1 MSLLQG
7 KSSMRNSLV
16 CFKLYD
22 FHRASRYGTS
32 ARIMHDF
39 VHCFRSKVHG
49 RFRKGFSCG
58 ISKIRRFQQKRSSQ
72 IKNNGFLVRIVRFT
86 GERDYL
92 CKFRAHQNVDHKILL
107 WKSCVQNR
115 SQRGVF
121 REKHV
126 LKVKFS
132 LKTPQV
138 NNR

>member
-16 CFKLYD
+16 CVKLYD
-22 FHRASRYGTS
+22 FNRASRYGTS

-49 RFRKGFSCG
+49 GFRMGFSCG
-58 ISKIRRFQQKRSSQ
+58 MSKIRRFQPKRISK

-115 SQRGVF
+115 SQGGVF
-121 REKHV
+121 REKNV
-126 LKVKFS
+126 LKVKFL

>member
-1 MSLLQG
+1 MSLLWG

-22 FHRASRYGTS
+22 FHCASRYGTS

-39 VHCFRSKVHG
+39 VHCFCSKVHG

-72 IKNNGFLVRIVRFT
+72 IKNNEFLVRIVRFT

-121 REKHV
+121 REKPV

>member
-1 MSLLQG
+1 MPHTWG
-7 KSSMRNSLV
+7 NSSMRNSLV

-22 FHRASRYGTS
+22 FHRASRYGSS

-39 VHCFRSKVHG
+39 VPCFRSKVHG
-49 RFRKGFSCG
+49 RFRIGLSCG
-58 ISKIRRFQQKRSSQ
+58 LSKIRRFQQKRSSQ

-86 GERDYL
+86 DEIHKI

-107 WKSCVQNR
+107 WKSSVRNR
-115 SQRGVF
+115 SQGGVF

>member
-49 RFRKGFSCG
+49 GFRIGFSCG
-58 ISKIRRFQQKRSSQ
+58 MSKIRRFQPKRSSQ

-107 WKSCVQNR
+107 WKNCVQNS
-115 SQRGVF
+115 SQGGVF
-121 REKHV
+121 REKPV
-126 LKVKFS
+126 LKVKFL

>member
-16 CFKLYD
+16 CSKLYD

-49 RFRKGFSCG
+49 RFRIGLSCG
-58 ISKIRRFQQKRSSQ
+58 MSKIRRFQRKRSSQ
-72 IKNNGFLVRIVRFT
+72 IKNNGFLVRIVQFT
-86 GERDYL
+86 GEIHKI
-92 CKFRAHQNVDHKILL
+92 CKFRARQNVDHKIMLQ
-107 WKSCVQNR
+107 KSCVQNR

>member
-1 MSLLQG
+1 MPYVQG
-7 KSSMRNSLV
+7 NSSMRNSLE

-22 FHRASRYGTS
+22 LYRASRYGTS
-32 ARIMHDF
+32 ARIMHVF

-49 RFRKGFSCG
+49 GFRIGFSCG
-58 ISKIRRFQQKRSSQ
+58 MSTIRRFQQKRSSQ

-92 CKFRAHQNVDHKILL
+92 CKFRAHQNVDHKTLL
-107 WKSCVQNR
+107 WKSCVQNG
-115 SQRGVF
+115 SQGGVF

-126 LKVKFS
+126 SKVKFS

>member
-7 KSSMRNSLV
+7 KSSMINSLV

-22 FHRASRYGTS
+22 FHRASRYGTT

-49 RFRKGFSCG
+49 IFRIGLSCGMSKIKRFR
-58 ISKIRRFQQKRSSQ
+58 QKRSSQ
-72 IKNNGFLVRIVRFT
+72 IKNHGFLVRIVQFT
-86 GERDYL
+86 GEIHKI

-115 SQRGVF
+115 TQGGVF

-126 LKVKFS
+126 LKVKFL